1 MRRITA
7 MTMVAV
13 LGLGFTA
20 CGSDGGN
27 ETTGDTTTTASDT
40 TGDTTDG
47 TIGDVPAGLVDEDCA
62 FLLAGAFLNPL
73 AITQGAPGANID
85 ESAAELQAIADKAPD
100 EIKDAMEVITDRYS
114 QMAEALKDVDLS
126 DPQSYTSPE
135 VQQALQGLDD
145 LFDAEYEAATQTVS
159 DYVQANCT

>member
-1 MRRITA
+1 
-7 MTMVAV
+7 V

-27 ETTGDTTTTASDT
+27 EATGDTTTTTGDGTGDT

-47 TIGDVPAGLVDEDCA
+47 TIGDLPAGLVDEDCA

-145 LFDAEYEAATQTVS
+145 LFDDEYEAATQTVS
-159 DYVQANCT
+159 DYVQDNCA